1 MFVSSKKR
9 SSMFEDFAY
18 HFCVWFCI
26 TFIYY
31 ALSIMATSFLI
42 HFYEKIEV
50 KCIRDPL
57 PFEEVIFR
65 SISTQIAFLDP

>member
-1 MFVSSKKR
+1 MHYQLWQHR
-9 SSMFEDFAY
+9 
-18 HFCVWFCI
+18 
-26 TFIYY
+26 
-31 ALSIMATSFLI
+31 FLI

-65 SISTQIAFLDP
+65 SINTQIAFLDL